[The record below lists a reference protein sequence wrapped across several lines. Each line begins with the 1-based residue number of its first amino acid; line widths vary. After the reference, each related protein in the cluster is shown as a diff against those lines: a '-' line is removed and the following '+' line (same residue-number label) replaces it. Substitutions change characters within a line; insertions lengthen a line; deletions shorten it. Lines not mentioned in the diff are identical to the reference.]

1 MVLTLSDPATR
12 SSSEAM
18 LDVATRRLSASAFL
32 AWHNSMADAADLDQA
47 AAITCEAIGSPL
59 SESEARIA
67 REVRASL
74 ALGGDKL

>member
-1 MVLTLSDPATR
+1 MALNLSDPATR
-12 SSSEAM
+12 ASVDAM
-18 LDVATRRLSASAFL
+18 LEVAARRLSPEAFVS
-32 AWHNSMADAADLDQA
+32 WHRSLSGCADLDQA

-74 ALGGDKL
+74 ALGGDRL

>member
-1 MVLTLSDPATR
+1 
-12 SSSEAM
+12 
-18 LDVATRRLSASAFL
+18 
-32 AWHNSMADAADLDQA
+32 MADAADLDQA

-74 ALGGDKL
+74 ALGGEKL